1 MFRAHVLIIRRSKLH
16 YTASGNITPVGGRL
30 VHVKNHIVILD
41 YKKRTPRVL
50 YSANYSVQK
59 SLCSFAVTESNEK
72 SMSIASK
79 KFFDWSHARLDR
91 LSDSSANDSFFTWR
105 PVMDCME
112 SVLYMQVINLGS
124 FRKKDYYKWYCYRDT
139 AFKDEV
145 LPALPAET

>member
-1 MFRAHVLIIRRSKLH
+1 VSKIYSLIQKLNADFGWH
-16 YTASGNITPVGGRL
+16 
-30 VHVKNHIVILD
+30 HFFILD

-50 YSANYSVQK
+50 HRAYYSVQK
-59 SLCSFAVTESNEK
+59 SVCCYAVTESYEK

-91 LSDSSANDSFFTWR
+91 LSNSSANDSFFTWR

-112 SVLYMQVINLGS
+112 STLYMYVINWRS
-124 FRKKDYYKWYCYRDT
+124 FRKKAYYKWCYYRYIT
-139 AFKDEV
+139 FKDEV